1 MHSSGVQCECMN
13 VICCVSDSCNVGHT
27 LQCRG
32 RTGKSQDILLLYF
45 MSFEGD
51 ELDGKYS
58 LIGCRTMCVL
68 LCMMLSR
75 LAHVTHL

>member
-1 MHSSGVQCECMN
+1 MHSSGEQCECMN
-13 VICCVSDSCNVGHT
+13 VICRVSDSCNVGHT
-27 LQCRG
+27 AVQRENWQVP
-32 RTGKSQDILLLYF
+32 RHNNYYYF

-68 LCMMLSR
+68 LCMMLSC